1 MPPAP
6 HYPNPAERTADKWVH
21 IAGLAASLA
30 VGIFIVVHAA
40 ATGGAGKATAML
52 IYAAGLVVMFG
63 CSMAYN
69 MARDPVRQQKLR
81 RLDHAAIYLLIA
93 CTYTPFVTQSLS
105 GGWALGMSIA
115 VWAIALLGIVA
126 KLALPS
132 LPKWLTVA
140 SYLALGWIVVVALP
154 PLARAL
160 SPLAL
165 ALLAAGGLIY
175 TLGVP
180 VYVSKRVPYR
190 RAIWHGFVLTAAALQ
205 CAAVIVGVSLSQP
218 QV

>member
-1 MPPAP
+1 M
-6 HYPNPAERTADKWVH
+6 HV
-21 IAGLAASLA
+21 AGLIASLA
-30 VGIFIVVHAA
+30 AGFFLVIHAA
-40 ATGGAGKATAML
+40 TTSGVGKAAAMLVYATG
-52 IYAAGLVVMFG
+52 LVMMFA

-69 MARDPVRQQKLR
+69 LARDPARQQKLR

-93 CTYTPFVTQSLS
+93 CTYTPFVTQALA
-105 GGWALGMSIA
+105 GRWAIGMSVA
-115 VWAIALLGIVA
+115 VWAIALIGIVA
-126 KLALPS
+126 KLAFPA

-165 ALLAAGGLIY
+165 ALLAAGGIVY

-190 RAIWHGFVLTAAALQ
+190 RAIWHGFVIAAAALQ
-205 CAAVIVGVSLSQP
+205 CAAVILGVSLAG
-218 QV
+218 